1 MVSSSATREQQ
12 QEQAFADEKI
22 QKLTAGKNIVK
33 VISVPKKLVNI
44 VVKG

>member
-1 MVSSSATREQQ
+1 MVSSSATREAQ
-12 QEQAFADEKI
+12 QEIALGDEKI
-22 QKLTAGKNIVK
+22 KGLIEGKTIVK